1 MTELLCRIF
10 IKDRKNTKDARVRAS
25 YGKLS
30 SIVGII
36 LNLILAAGKYAAG
49 LLFGAISLQADG
61 VNNLSDAGSQIIS
74 LVSFKV
80 ASKPADRDHPFGHAR
95 FEYIASMIVSFLI
108 LHIGLNMVIDS
119 VKKIIRPEAVTAF
132 SWIIIIVLGVSVL
145 IKLWLCLFN
154 RAIAKKIDSSMLR
167 ATSADSLSD
176 ACATTGVLIGMLIF
190 KFTGFDIDAYMGV
203 AVSVLIIIA
212 GIKIFNETKNSLLG
226 EKADQ
231 EVVNSIAEVV
241 SRYPEALGIHD
252 MIVHNYGPGRIIATL
267 HVEVDCNGNIMELH
281 DAMDN
286 IEKRIYSELGIQAT
300 IHMDPIA
307 TNNKDVITLRAQVKA
322 IVKGIDE
329 RMDIHD
335 FRCVFGTT
343 HSNILFD
350 MSVPFEIKT
359 GDEEL
364 KKIVAEKISEIDS
377 SYFTIVTVDRG

>member
-1 MTELLCRIF
+1 
-10 IKDRKNTKDARVRAS
+10 
-25 YGKLS
+25 
-30 SIVGII
+30 
-36 LNLILAAGKYAAG
+36 
-49 LLFGAISLQADG
+49 
-61 VNNLSDAGSQIIS
+61 
-74 LVSFKV
+74 
-80 ASKPADRDHPFGHAR
+80 
-95 FEYIASMIVSFLI
+95 
-108 LHIGLNMVIDS
+108 
-119 VKKIIRPEAVTAF
+119 
-132 SWIIIIVLGVSVL
+132 
-145 IKLWLCLFN
+145 
-154 RAIAKKIDSSMLR
+154 
-167 ATSADSLSD
+167 
-176 ACATTGVLIGMLIF
+176 
-190 KFTGFDIDAYMGV
+190 
-203 AVSVLIIIA
+203 
-212 GIKIFNETKNSLLG
+212 
-226 EKADQ
+226 
-231 EVVNSIAEVV
+231 
-241 SRYPEALGIHD
+241 